1 MLFVGTVVIDLNLP
15 GVTSLKEKR
24 RRIKPLLARLQ
35 SRFNISVAEVDFN
48 DNLRMAQIGAAVVAN
63 DKRFADQVIAKVV
76 DAVKGEQEIYMI
88 DYRVEIL

>member
-1 MLFVGTVVIDLNLP
+1 MFVGTVVIDLNLP

-24 RRIKPLLARLQ
+24 RRIKPLLARIQ
-35 SRFNISVAEVDFN
+35 NRFNISAAEVGFN
-48 DNLRMAQIGAAVVAN
+48 DDLRLAQIGAAVVSN

-76 DAVKGEQEIYMI
+76 NAVKDEQEMFVI